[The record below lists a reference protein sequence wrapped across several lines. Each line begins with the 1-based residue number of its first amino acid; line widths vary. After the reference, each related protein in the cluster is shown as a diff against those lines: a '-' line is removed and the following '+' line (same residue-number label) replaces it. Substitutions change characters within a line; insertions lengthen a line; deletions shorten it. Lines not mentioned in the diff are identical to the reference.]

1 MEEIKIESAVEELL
15 KTAKKQG
22 TITEE
27 EIGAALIDYDLTSE
41 ELKKIVEKF
50 TAEGITV
57 ENDEDILKDDDL
69 KDIINNIKVDDPVKM
84 YLKDIGSVELL
95 TSEQEIEL
103 AKKDC
108 TGFPCTV
115 FFSAVLSS
123 H

>member
-57 ENDEDILKDDDL
+57 ENDEEILKDDDL
-69 KDIINNIKVDDPVKM
+69 IKRSQLNELPEK
-84 YLKDIGSVELL
+84 IGEYVRTQYSLDNAFY
-95 TSEQEIEL
+95 I
-103 AKKDC
+103 KKNK
-108 TGFPCTV
+108 
-115 FFSAVLSS
+115 
-123 H
+123 